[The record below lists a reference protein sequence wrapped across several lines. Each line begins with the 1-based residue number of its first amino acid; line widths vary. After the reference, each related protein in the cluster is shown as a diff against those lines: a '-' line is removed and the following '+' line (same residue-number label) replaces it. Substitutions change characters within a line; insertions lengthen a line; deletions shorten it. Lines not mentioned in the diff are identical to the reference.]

1 MQTASC
7 GSTITACL
15 CWHRTYRASSPWLTC
30 TTMCRPERGAS
41 PPCSK
46 RRPVRRCAPSTPRTI
61 TTLLQ
66 MLCPRAASDSLRR
79 ARAHRGARFILD
91 VCLLLSAALPSLGT
105 SLDPLDRRAVT
116 MAHPERRVLL
126 SVPPLAHR
134 LPPSAP

>member
-7 GSTITACL
+7 GSTITACP

-30 TTMCRPERGAS
+30 TTMCRPARGAS

-66 MLCPRAASDSLRR
+66 MLCPPAVSDSLRR
-79 ARAHRGARFILD
+79 ARAQRRARFLLE
-91 VCLLLSAALPSLGT
+91 VCLFLGAALPSLGA
-105 SLDPLDRRAVT
+105 SLDPLYRRAAT
-116 MAHPERRVLL
+116 MAPPQRGVLL
-126 SVPPLAHR
+126 LG
-134 LPPSAP
+134 L